1 VCSAG
6 AICLS
11 RRRASCVRGAVSSGS
26 PDFSLVSILTRSS
39 GSGLSALTSAEVYS
53 WHRQWM
59 KDGADKYDPRV
70 IVRIRPGET
79 MTAANYIE
87 LMKLRGRAPRLV
99 DPLRAMAIRDKPIAP
114 GSPWQNS
121 FAERLIAIR
130 RECVDHIVVLG
141 EAHLRQTLREYAR
154 YYNTARTHRSLDQD
168 APVSRHVWC
177 GR

>member
-1 VCSAG
+1 
-6 AICLS
+6 
-11 RRRASCVRGAVSSGS
+11 
-26 PDFSLVSILTRSS
+26 
-39 GSGLSALTSAEVYS
+39 
-53 WHRQWM
+53 
-59 KDGADKYDPRV
+59 
-70 IVRIRPGET
+70 
-79 MTAANYIE
+79 
-87 LMKLRGRAPRLV
+87 
-99 DPLRAMAIRDKPIAP
+99 MAIRDKPIAP

-141 EAHLRQTLREYAR
+141 EAHLRQTLREYGR